1 MRIKIFIAFTFLI
14 LTTVAQDFDWS
25 FKKMCAFWGGKD
37 TFKPREGG
45 SKAMAGDKCSFTF
58 PMATDT
64 ELSARTYCETY
75 VPYHI
80 ISVVPGPNT
89 VCNAEATLICASGWV
104 QMFGRCYKM
113 TKELM
118 THEQA
123 EEHCAKQEQKSTIAF
138 MHREALPFR
147 IYDYFTG
154 VYSLWLEASIA
165 ITQDLIYDVAGGH
178 LLLAIDG
185 YPYNLPNVALARV
198 APTEKAMVLC
208 EYTPRMNQAESNYL
222 LKRYG
227 EIYYPTIFTSDSAYV
242 RTASVLQR
250 NDKDPS
256 MDHEYCKHVLRPFL
270 QTDDAQAAVPT
281 REFLDALKKERVA
294 EIIRT
299 SVYSG
304 DSKVASRSNPACS
317 VSDSR
322 NYGME
327 FPGDGKNFFKTMKD
341 EPIWSEDQP
350 KEVCDGASWSTGIVL
365 SRSSPAGLEVMS
377 DARAAPIYCQT
388 TFDVMEYG
396 DCPENYKP
404 FYRKETGQK
413 FCHDFIDKPRSYDEA
428 EADCAGDGAHISGFT
443 GQEELDFL
451 DSLLDAAQEEDDVP
465 FGHENSIW
473 LGAKR
478 REACNRKGIQG
489 KEGGFNPEPTHPCS
503 RLRVFEWVHGVA
515 QNPPDFENRWIGPLE
530 PNFVSDDE
538 KCVELLKGEQ
548 TVWDDK
554 NGDKKLNDIPC
565 NDRRLYYFC
574 GKEAPIVSKK
584 NIL

>member
-1 MRIKIFIAFTFLI
+1 
-14 LTTVAQDFDWS
+14 
-25 FKKMCAFWGGKD
+25 
-37 TFKPREGG
+37 
-45 SKAMAGDKCSFTF
+45 
-58 PMATDT
+58 
-64 ELSARTYCETY
+64 
-75 VPYHI
+75 
-80 ISVVPGPNT
+80 
-89 VCNAEATLICASGWV
+89 
-104 QMFGRCYKM
+104 M

-118 THEQA
+118 AHEEA
-123 EEHCAKQEQKSTIAF
+123 EAHCAKQEQKSTIAF

-147 IYDYFTG
+147 IYKHFTG
-154 VYSLWLEASIA
+154 VYSLWLEASVA
-165 ITQDLIYDVAGGH
+165 ITRDLIYDVKGGH

-185 YPYNLPNVALARV
+185 YPYNLPNIALARV

-222 LKRYG
+222 LRRYG

-256 MDHEYCKHVLRPFL
+256 MDHKYCKHVLRPFL

-281 REFLDALKKERVA
+281 REFLD
-294 EIIRT
+294 
-299 SVYSG
+299 
-304 DSKVASRSNPACS
+304 
-317 VSDSR
+317 
-322 NYGME
+322 
-327 FPGDGKNFFKTMKD
+327 
-341 EPIWSEDQP
+341 
-350 KEVCDGASWSTGIVL
+350 
-365 SRSSPAGLEVMS
+365 RSSPAGLEAMS

-413 FCHDFIDKPRSYDEA
+413 FCHDFIDKPRFYDEA

-443 GQEELDFL
+443 GREELDFL

-473 LGAKR
+473 LGARR

-489 KEGGFNPEPTHPCS
+489 KEGGFNSDPTHPCS

-515 QNPPDFENRWIGPLE
+515 QNPPDFESRWIGPLE

-548 TVWDDK
+548 TRWDDK
-554 NGDKKLNDIPC
+554 DGDKKLNDVPC
-565 NDRRLYYFC
+565 DPDRGKYYFC

-584 NIL
+584 NNL